1 MSRDNGYNYEW
12 LLVTTLLQHMIMA
25 TMTMMRRRRHE
36 RKYQQR
42 QWRTMKKKR
51 NDIRRLFHTNSR
63 RATIASRNDIT
74 QLTFSIALI
83 IFKAVQLPMYGRPT
97 LF

>member
-74 QLTFSIALI
+74 QLTYSIALI
-83 IFKAVQLPMYGRPT
+83 MLNAVQLLVLVRLA